1 MRPGISAASPPHQPH
16 RQPVAAP
23 ISDWARASA
32 ADGRQYWYSLSSGA
46 TTWDDPAASPPA
58 ATVPATSSV
67 VQKEEESPWR
77 ETRTDDGR
85 IYYYNAS
92 TKQTQWER
100 PADMPASTAAGRA
113 DEAKPRDGTEAPL
126 PAGWAQ
132 NTTSDGRVYYYHA
145 ATRETRW
152 DRPIALVASAEPQKK
167 RPVAEMTPSVPAQ
180 TADDWKE
187 HTAPDGRTYF
197 YNTSTRETS
206 WSNPSREGD
215 APDRKRARVEVK
227 PVNDL
232 RQAIARSR
240 EQKAAEK
247 GRPEKGVRVVRRPRS
262 QEGKTLTDHQAE
274 TYFLNRAKI
283 RRGAAGGDESA
294 EMKDGTDSE
303 QLQTDEQREKVFYE
317 LLRERGIGEKS
328 TWLETM
334 SRCSDDARYT
344 VLQPYGARKHAWLKW
359 TQKCAK
365 QERRRAIVATRE
377 KSEALLALMEETFVN
392 EPVTVATLE
401 RCNPDAVRKFE
412 ADGRYRAVDER
423 TRSGLIKSFFGVRE
437 RKGKREHAQ
446 KRKECLVKMRDALDG
461 MVDPSIMPPREAK
474 KAKEVDKM
482 DEDSNGKQ
490 KPNGQHTASAEPEGN
505 EHKFLSDRTPFRE
518 LDRFLST
525 IPGSEAVDSNDR
537 AGIIRDWRKV
547 VERLVYEKRAR
558 EREARKA
565 LQKERRAEFRSG
577 VEKMILEGRIPIT
590 ARWKEV
596 AELIVKESF
605 AVPEEELDARPSDLY
620 ADAQMLFEDRVQ
632 AHREEFKR
640 LLRDEKIEIQD
651 VTTVEDLQKADNLD
665 KFIKGLDR
673 PVVDALLADRQRKES
688 KKRQKEL
695 RGAMADFEKLLHR
708 SELSAESTFEK
719 ATELW
724 KDRTAF
730 KQLHAIVGTD
740 GVRKVYEEYMQRKK
754 VRDEKAREHQNRLK
768 RKFEEQSAPPP
779 FDHEALAALERAK
792 RIRLPGAPVQP
803 MPFRA
808 PPVEEESGWAAALS
822 SKPMTEKEKL
832 EAKERRK
839 RELLEGLGSQG
850 S

>member
-1 MRPGISAASPPHQPH
+1 M
-16 RQPVAAP
+16 PVAA
-23 ISDWARASA
+23 S
-32 ADGRQYWYSLSSGA
+32 
-46 TTWDDPAASPPA
+46 
-58 ATVPATSSV
+58 
-67 VQKEEESPWR
+67 
-77 ETRTDDGR
+77 
-85 IYYYNAS
+85 
-92 TKQTQWER
+92 
-100 PADMPASTAAGRA
+100 AGRA
-113 DEAKPRDGTEAPL
+113 GESKPRDGTQVPL
-126 PAGWAQ
+126 PDGWAQ
-132 NTTSDGRVYYYHA
+132 NTAADGRVYYYHA

-152 DRPIALVASAEPQKK
+152 DRPVATVAVAEPQKK
-167 RPVAEMTPSVPAQ
+167 RPAAEIAPSVPAQ
-180 TADDWKE
+180 LADDWKE
-187 HTAPDGRTYF
+187 HTAPDGKTYY
-197 YNTSTRETS
+197 YNTRTRETS
-206 WSNPSREGD
+206 WILPGREGD
-215 APDRKRARVEVK
+215 TPDRKRVRVEVK

-247 GRPEKGVRVVRRPRS
+247 GRPEKGERVVRRPRS

-283 RRGAAGGDESA
+283 RREAAGGDEGA
-294 EMKDGTDSE
+294 ERKDVPDSK
-303 QLQTDEQREKVFYE
+303 QLQTDEQREKIFYE

-328 TWLETM
+328 PWLETM
-334 SRCSDDARYT
+334 SRCADDPRYT

-359 TQKCAK
+359 TQKFARR
-365 QERRRAIVATRE
+365 ERRRAIVATRE
-377 KSEALLALMEETFVN
+377 KSEALFTLMEETFVN
-392 EPVTVATLE
+392 EPITTATLE
-401 RCNPDAVRKFE
+401 RCNPDAVRKFQ
-412 ADGRYRAVDER
+412 ADERYRSVNER
-423 TRSGLIKSFFGVRE
+423 TRSGLIKSFFGVRA
-437 RKGKREHAQ
+437 RKGERERTQ
-446 KRKECLVKMRDALDG
+446 KRKECLAKMRDALDE

-474 KAKEVDKM
+474 KAKEGDKM
-482 DEDSNGKQ
+482 DEDSDRKQ
-490 KPNGQHTASAEPEGN
+490 EPNGHFATNRESEDN
-505 EHKFLSDRTPFRE
+505 ERKFLSDRTPFRE

-525 IPGSEAVDSNDR
+525 IPGSEAVVSNDR
-537 AGIIRDWRKV
+537 MEIIRDWRKV

-565 LQKERRAEFRSG
+565 LQKERRAKFRSG
-577 VEKMILEGRIPIT
+577 VEKMILEARIPIT

-632 AHREEFKR
+632 VHREEFKR
-640 LLRDEKIEIQD
+640 LLRDENIEIQD
-651 VTTVEDLQKADNLD
+651 NTTVESLQKADSLD

-708 SELSAESTFEK
+708 SEISADSTFEK

-730 KQLHAIVGTD
+730 KQLHAVAGTD
-740 GVRKVYEEYMQRKK
+740 SVRKVYDEYMQRKK
-754 VRDEKAREHQNRLK
+754 ARDEKAREHQNRLK
-768 RKFEEQSAPPP
+768 RKFEDQPAPPA

-792 RIRLPGAPVQP
+792 RIRLPGGPVQP
-803 MPFRA
+803 MPFGA
-808 PPVEEESGWAAALS
+808 APVEEESGWAAALS